1 MNNRIESRFFVSYF
15 NHVKRMKGQGK
26 FPIRAAEIKAARD
39 REHMRRRTTGG
50 RQPPAAT
57 AGNLSPRERQRTTG
71 GGELPF
77 NISTTTTT
85 TMPLILFSPY
95 VGSLVGG
102 DKPPAA
108 TADQPPAATT
118 TGNTISTS
126 FLSPLEIRGNWMIRW
141 EKKTPTRVTRARVK
155 ELNLSLSRKIS
166 EHGKPAQSK
175 KM

>member
-1 MNNRIESRFFVSYF
+1 
-15 NHVKRMKGQGK
+15 MKEQGK

-39 REHMRRRTTGG
+39 REQMRRRTTG
-50 RQPPAAT
+50 RSQQPAAT
-57 AGNLSPRERQRTTG
+57 AGNLSPGERRRTTG

-108 TADQPPAATT
+108 TADQPPAATADQPPAATT
-118 TGNTISTS
+118 TGITIPTS
-126 FLSPLEIRGNWMIRW
+126 FLSPLEIRGNWMIRR
-141 EKKTPTRVTRARVK
+141 EKKTQH
-155 ELNLSLSRKIS
+155 E
-166 EHGKPAQSK
+166 
-175 KM
+175 

>member
-39 REHMRRRTTGG
+39 REQLRRRTTGG

-77 NISTTTTT
+77 NISTTTIT

-102 DKPPAA
+102 DK
-108 TADQPPAATT
+108 PPAATT

-126 FLSPLEIRGNWMIRW
+126 FLSPLEIRGNWMIRR
-141 EKKTPTRVTRARVK
+141 EKKTQHEWRGHEWK
-155 ELNLSLSRKIS
+155 SLT
-166 EHGKPAQSK
+166 
-175 KM
+175 